1 MSQEAR
7 NDHAMTVSRRSLLFR
22 LFPGLAGGAAA
33 AVVPVAATAAT
44 DDKVQKVVYHL
55 SEPTRVNFVMGNIKN
70 HIAGKGGPDKV
81 RIVLVI
87 HGPAL
92 ESFAMTKASPDMKLQ
107 IQGRADDGVSFVACG
122 NTMKSMKF
130 AASDMPAGFDIAEE
144 GGVTRIADLQAEGY
158 FYIRP

>member
-1 MSQEAR
+1 MLF
-7 NDHAMTVSRRSLLFR
+7 SRRFVLSR

-33 AVVPVAATAAT
+33 AAVPAAARAAASADT
-44 DDKVQKVVYHL
+44 VQKVVYHL
-55 SEPTRVNFVMGNIKN
+55 SEPTRVSFVMGNIRN

-92 ESFAMTKASPDMKLQ
+92 EAFAMSKASPDMKLQ
-107 IQGRADDGVSFVACG
+107 IEGRAKDGVSFVACG
-122 NTMKSMKF
+122 NTMKAQKL
-130 AASDMPAGFDIAEE
+130 ALPDMPAGFEIAEE

-158 FYIRP
+158 LYIRP

>member
-1 MSQEAR
+1 MAL
-7 NDHAMTVSRRSLLFR
+7 SRRFLLFR

-33 AVVPVAATAAT
+33 AAVPAATTAAT
-44 DDKVQKVVYHL
+44 PDTVQHVVYHL

-70 HIAGKGGPDKV
+70 HIAGKGGPGKIK
-81 RIVLVI
+81 IVLVI

-92 ESFAMTKASPDMKLQ
+92 EAFAKAKSTPDMKLQ

-122 NTMKSMKF
+122 NTIKALKL
-130 AASDMPAGFDIAEE
+130 ASTDMPDGFDIAEE

-158 FYIRP
+158 LYIRP